1 MSRTHLTPMKTKGA
15 LQQVSSGG
23 VIFRPGTAGME
34 IALIRKTLKGG
45 KRIWCLPK
53 GWVEPGESFEDAAV
67 REVRE
72 ETGLDGEILQ
82 KIGETS
88 YQFYSKEDRAR
99 IDKTVHFFLMNC
111 RGGNTA
117 DHDDEVEAADWFPL
131 EQVETIMAYPTEKE
145 MVRKAR
151 GLLGTV

>member
-1 MSRTHLTPMKTKGA
+1 MKTKGA
-15 LQQVSSGG
+15 IHQISSGG
-23 VIFRPGTAGME
+23 VIFRPEAAGIE

-53 GWVEPGESFEDAAV
+53 GWVEPGESLEEAAV

-99 IDKTVHFFLMNC
+99 IDKTVHFFLMTY

-131 EQVETIMAYPTEKE
+131 EQAETLMAYPTEME

-151 GLLGTV
+151 GLLRTV

>member
-1 MSRTHLTPMKTKGA
+1 MQTKNDK
-15 LQQVSSGG
+15 QQISSGG
-23 VIFRPGTAGME
+23 VIVRPGAAGFE
-34 IALIRKTLKGG
+34 IALILKILKRG

-53 GWVEPGESFEDAAV
+53 GWVEPGESFEGAAV

-72 ETGLDGEILQ
+72 ETGLDGDILQ

-88 YQFYSKEDRAR
+88 YQFYSKEDRAK
-99 IDKTVHFFLMNC
+99 INKTVHFFLMNY

-117 DHDDEVEAADWFPL
+117 DHDNEVEAADWFPL
-131 EQVETIMAYPTEKE
+131 ERAETLMAYPTEME

-151 GLLGTV
+151 GLLQTV

>member
-1 MSRTHLTPMKTKGA
+1 MKTQDA
-15 LQQVSSGG
+15 IHQISSGG
-23 VIFRPGTAGME
+23 VIFRTGAAGIG

-45 KRIWCLPK
+45 KPIWCLPK
-53 GWVEPGESFEDAAV
+53 GWVEPGESLEDAAV

-99 IDKTVHFFLMNC
+99 IDKTVHFFLMNY

-131 EQVETIMAYPTEKE
+131 EEAETLMAYPTERE
-145 MVRKAR
+145 IVRKAR

>member
-1 MSRTHLTPMKTKGA
+1 MKTRGA

-23 VIFRPGTAGME
+23 VIFRTGAAGIE

-53 GWVEPGESFEDAAV
+53 GWVEPGESFEETAV

-72 ETGLDGEILQ
+72 ETGLDGDILQ

-88 YQFYSKEDRAR
+88 YQFYSKEDRVR
-99 IDKTVHFFLMNC
+99 IDKTVHFFLMNYH
-111 RGGNTA
+111 GGSTA

-131 EQVETIMAYPTEKE
+131 EQAETLMAYPTEKE

-151 GLLGTV
+151 GLLRTV

>member
-1 MSRTHLTPMKTKGA
+1 MKTKGT
-15 LQQVSSGG
+15 LHQISSGG
-23 VIFRPGTAGME
+23 VIFRPAAAGIE
-34 IALIRKTLKGG
+34 IALIRKALKGG

-53 GWVEPGESFEDAAV
+53 GWVEPGESFEAAAV

-82 KIGETS
+82 KVGETS
-88 YQFYSKEDRAR
+88 YQFYSKEDRAK

-117 DHDDEVEAADWFPL
+117 DHDDEVEAAEWFPL
-131 EQVETIMAYPTEKE
+131 EQAETLMAYPTEKE

-151 GLLGTV
+151 GLLRTV

>member
-1 MSRTHLTPMKTKGA
+1 MKTKGA

-23 VIFRPGTAGME
+23 VIFRTGAAGIE

-53 GWVEPGESFEDAAV
+53 GWVEPGESFEETAV

-88 YQFYSKEDRAR
+88 YQFYSKEDRVR

-111 RGGNTA
+111 HGGSTA

-131 EQVETIMAYPTEKE
+131 EEAETLMAYPTEKE

>member
-1 MSRTHLTPMKTKGA
+1 MKTIGA
-15 LQQVSSGG
+15 IHQISSGG
-23 VIFRPGTAGME
+23 VIFRPGAAGIE

-45 KRIWCLPK
+45 KRVWCLPK
-53 GWVEPGESFEDAAV
+53 GWVEPGESLEEAAV

-72 ETGLDGEILQ
+72 ETGLDGEILE

-88 YQFYSKEDRAR
+88 YQFYSKEDRVR
-99 IDKTVHFFLMNC
+99 IDKTVHFFLMTC

-131 EQVETIMAYPTEKE
+131 EQAETLMAYPTEIE

-151 GLLGTV
+151 GLLRTV